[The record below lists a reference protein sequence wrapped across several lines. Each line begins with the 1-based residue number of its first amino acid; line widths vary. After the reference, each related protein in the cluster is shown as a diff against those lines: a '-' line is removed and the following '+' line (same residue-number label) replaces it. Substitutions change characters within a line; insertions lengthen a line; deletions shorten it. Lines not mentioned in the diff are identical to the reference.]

1 MNSYLAIF
9 DNDYYFGYDICFIFH
24 IFVYSLS
31 IFIKLRQKN
40 LEFNMYRESSYFL
53 KASAHE
59 LLAPITLIQ
68 NSFEELERQNT
79 HEKPD
84 EKSASGGGIHQQN
97 PEQIFSYLKS
107 VKGNISRIKNIA
119 LMVNSLEEQELDIH
133 KVSRLCKPI
142 RIMQIFQQV
151 MDNFIPY
158 SEFKGIEINYFSS
171 CSEKTCVSVFPLF
184 LETVFTNLI
193 DNAVKYSVEN
203 GKISINIEYNEQ
215 KSELVY
221 QVSNF
226 SENILGQNLETLFS
240 LGARGKNLGVP
251 PHAGSA
257 VPGFR
262 AQGTPLLA
270 QQPPA
275 GPPLPNAGKLGPSGA

>member
-1 MNSYLAIF
+1 
-9 DNDYYFGYDICFIFH
+9 
-24 IFVYSLS
+24 
-31 IFIKLRQKN
+31 
-40 LEFNMYRESSYFL
+40 MYRESSYFL

-68 NSFEELERQNT
+68 NSFEELERQNIYGKLG
-79 HEKPD
+79 EKD
-84 EKSASGGGIHQQN
+84 ASRGGVESRHQQN
-97 PEQIFSYLKS
+97 PEQIFAYLKS
-107 VKGNISRIKNIA
+107 VKGNISRLKNIA

-133 KVSRLCKPI
+133 KVARLCKPI

-193 DNAVKYSVEN
+193 DNAIKYSVEN

-215 KSELVY
+215 KNELVY

-240 LGARGKNLGVP
+240 LGTRGKNVAENICGLGIGLHLVRRICRLYN
-251 PHAGSA
+251 GSCSA
-257 VPGFR
+257 FCI
-262 AQGTPLLA
+262 PLEN
-270 QQPPA
+270 
-275 GPPLPNAGKLGPSGA
+275 PLENKLENLGGNLPKNKNSTELCKVVFEAIWN

>member
-1 MNSYLAIF
+1 
-9 DNDYYFGYDICFIFH
+9 
-24 IFVYSLS
+24 
-31 IFIKLRQKN
+31 
-40 LEFNMYRESSYFL
+40 MYRESSYFL

-84 EKSASGGGIHQQN
+84 EKGASGGRHQQN

-184 LETVFTNLI
+184 LET
-193 DNAVKYSVEN
+193 
-203 GKISINIEYNEQ
+203 
-215 KSELVY
+215 
-221 QVSNF
+221 
-226 SENILGQNLETLFS
+226 LFS
-240 LGARGKNLGVP
+240 LGARGKNAAENIRGLGIGLHLVRRICRLYN
-251 PHAGSA
+251 GSCSA
-257 VPGFR
+257 FCIPLENPLENKLENLGGNLPKNKNSTELCKVVFEARLTLLPYSPETSELLKNDR
-262 AQGTPLLA
+262 ANGYNKILSEKKSLKNDA
-270 QQPPA
+270 QESELKNLMQNNMILIVEDNIA
-275 GPPLPNAGKLGPSGA
+275 LV